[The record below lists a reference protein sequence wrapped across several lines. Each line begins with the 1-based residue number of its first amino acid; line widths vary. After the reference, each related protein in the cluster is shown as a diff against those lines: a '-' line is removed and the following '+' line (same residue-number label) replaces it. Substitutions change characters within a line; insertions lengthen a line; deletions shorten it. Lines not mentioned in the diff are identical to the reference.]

1 MAEYFELFDSIS
13 ILVGKIPQST
23 WLLYLK
29 VLLLSVVFYILRNHE
44 NKNIVES
51 NSFIYVYL
59 FAIASVFTVLPHA
72 MSRERKA
79 KKI

>member
-1 MAEYFELFDSIS
+1 MVEYFELFDSIFEF
-13 ILVGKIPQST
+13 IVKIPQST

-44 NKNIVES
+44 NKNIVKS
-51 NSFIYVYL
+51 NSFIYIYL

-72 MSRERKA
+72 MYREHKT
-79 KKI
+79 KQL

>member
-13 ILVGKIPQST
+13 NFIGKIPQSM

-44 NKNIVES
+44 NKNIVKS

-72 MSRERKA
+72 MSRQNKT